1 MSTPETGPA
10 QTTDVDIRVPAGPV
24 HLSSIRVV
32 AAAAAQRARFDA
44 ATVAELTLAVDE
56 ACSLLIRRASEG
68 ARLTCH
74 FSVADRVL
82 LFTAQVSSPTTWVPK
97 ATSFCWRVISSLAD
111 SASTRVDPDGIL
123 HIELRRRE
131 VAAR

>member
-56 ACSLLIRRASEG
+56 ACSLLIRRASDG

-74 FSVADRVL
+74 FSMGDRVL

-97 ATSFCWRVISSLAD
+97 ATSFCWRVMSSLTD
-111 SASTRVDPDGIL
+111 SVSTRVDTDGVL

-131 VAAR
+131 AAAP